1 MGSTGGQGAGG
12 YVCTHMCICASACR
26 CIVNSHD
33 DMCTEDVHTLDTW
46 VWTVGTRGSGCPGDS
61 PAHPGQHWGLLD
73 PQAPPSVSPVQGLLG
88 QDRRPVKM
96 GSKSQARTALLP
108 QGARHPDEP
117 HTDLVSHPDS
127 HRGLQNPGLLVKI
140 LPCVF
145 WEGVSAR
152 DRGHLNVLFPFIFE
166 K

>member
-1 MGSTGGQGAGG
+1 MHTHVHLHVGAL
-12 YVCTHMCICASACR
+12 CAHTMTCVPR
-26 CIVNSHD
+26 
-33 DMCTEDVHTLDTW
+33 MCTP
-46 VWTVGTRGSGCPGDS
+46 WTPGSELYECEGLGAPGTALPIQEGTRASLIHKPLPLS
-61 PAHPGQHWGLLD
+61 PLCRGPM
-73 PQAPPSVSPVQGLLG
+73 
-88 QDRRPVKM
+88 RM
-96 GSKSQARTALLP
+96 GSKSQGRTALLP
-108 QGARHPDEP
+108 QGAWHPDEP

-152 DRGHLNVLFPFIFE
+152 DRGHLNVLFFFIFE